1 MDPDK
6 RNAWLRKLDEECPY
20 QVVLPRRQLS
30 DDSAIMNF
38 LTAYVGKFDM
48 YVEDEYAIFVRYC
61 FEDPLAALGAS
72 TSAKAQAPS
81 KRFIKR
87 EASERSGY
95 SQAVVTQG
103 GRTVW
108 LAGMTGAVDQSGKSL
123 AGDFEAQVRE
133 TFAFIERTL
142 AQADAKLSDLV
153 TMTVFLTDARNHPRM
168 TAIRREI
175 LGKDFPASASISI
188 SHLANPNAL
197 IEIQAVAVIA

>member
-1 MDPDK
+1 MLP
-6 RNAWLRKLDEECPY
+6 AAPVTFSMMIGCP
-20 QVVLPRRQLS
+20 S
-30 DDSAIMNF
+30 DARMPSATTRPI
-38 LTAYVGKFDM
+38 
-48 YVEDEYAIFVRYC
+48 IFVG
-61 FEDPLAALGAS
+61 PPAANGA
-72 TSAKAQAPS
+72 TIVIGRDGYVCPHVIRDTVGRAAAPTAKLSIRRRGCCVP
-81 KRFIKR
+81 
-87 EASERSGY
+87 
-95 SQAVVTQG
+95 T
-103 GRTVW
+103 
-108 LAGMTGAVDQSGKSL
+108 AGHTGKSL

-153 TMTVFLTDARNHPRM
+153 KMTVFLTDARNHPRM

>member
-1 MDPDK
+1 MTFLARREFFK
-6 RNAWLRKLDEECPY
+6 KLAWLGGF
-20 QVVLPRRQLS
+20 
-30 DDSAIMNF
+30 A
-38 LTAYVGKFDM
+38 A
-48 YVEDEYAIFVRYC
+48 
-61 FEDPLAALGAS
+61 LAAP
-72 TSAKAQAPS
+72 TPAQTQTPG

-95 SQAVVTQG
+95 SQAVITQG

-108 LAGMTGAVDQSGKSL
+108 LAGMTGASDPSGKSL
-123 AGDFEAQVRE
+123 AGDFDAQVRE

-175 LGKDFPASASISI
+175 LGKDFPASASIAI

-197 IEIQAVAVIA
+197 IEIQAVAVVN